1 MSTDVIAASWTDGYC
16 ALCAIYTYKRLTEAA
31 FRNVGQYTLAD
42 RDLFA
47 RVTML
52 TTYRAASPKHRWGGN
67 KGFPIQ
73 RTLGLSVWTV
83 PFIASRKTNVQIKKE
98 SLLSGLCGLIF
109 LGVSFY
115 LLEKII

>member
-1 MSTDVIAASWTDGYC
+1 VSTDVIAASWTDGYC

-52 TTYRAASPKHRWGGN
+52 TTYRAASQKHRRGGGVN

-83 PFIASRKTNVQIKKE
+83 PFIASRKTNVQKRKFAFRVVRFDF
-98 SLLSGLCGLIF
+98 F
-109 LGVSFY
+109 LGFY
-115 LLEKII
+115 LLKKLIE